1 MYHPKA
7 YPVNKRGSL
16 DYMDTLV
23 NGMPGAAISIHD
35 RGLQFGDGVFETI
48 AVRSGKL
55 LCRDAHFTRLETGC
69 RQLSINCPDR
79 NLLER
84 EADRLCESLPSAVL
98 KIIITRGA
106 GGRGYQAPENTPANR
121 ILSVHQR
128 PVYPS
133 NYYRDGIDSHVC
145 SRRISH
151 QPELA
156 GIKHLNRLEQVLLR
170 REVTAARYPEGV
182 VLDPDNNVVEGSM
195 SNIFMVKNAE
205 LITPDLSR
213 CGVAGV
219 IRKSIIELDKAA
231 GRETGIRTIAREE
244 LFEADEVFYCNSVI
258 GIWPVRRIGDKAF
271 NSIDAG
277 LEIMEKLI
285 TDNRIVPVT

>member
-1 MYHPKA
+1 M
-7 YPVNKRGSL
+7 V
-16 DYMDTLV
+16 DTLV
-23 NGMPGAAISIHD
+23 NGKPGAAISIHD

-69 RQLSINCPDR
+69 RHLSITCPDR
-79 NLLER
+79 SLLGR
-84 EADRLCESLPSAVL
+84 EADRLCESLPAAVL
-98 KIIITRGA
+98 KIIVTRGA
-106 GGRGYQAPENTPANR
+106 GGRGYQPPENTPVNR

-128 PVYPS
+128 PDYPP
-133 NYYRDGIDSHVC
+133 NYYRDGIDSYVC
-145 SRRISH
+145 DRRISH
-151 QPELA
+151 QPALA
-156 GIKHLNRLEQVLLR
+156 GVKHLNRLEQVLLR
-170 REVTAARYPEGV
+170 REVTAAGYPEGL
-182 VLDPDNNVVEGSM
+182 VLDPDDNVVEGSM

-231 GRETGIRTIAREE
+231 GRVTGIRTIAREE

-258 GIWPVRRIGDKAF
+258 GIWPVRRMGNKAF

-277 LEIMEKLI
+277 LEIMGKLI
-285 TDNRIVPVT
+285 TDNCIVPVS